1 MAQANSRKG
10 MDMQRTGTVRPYHCH
25 RTETPIAVDGEL
37 KDAEWQKA
45 VHMAF
50 RGTLDGSTPE
60 FPTTARMLWDDGY
73 LYISYHCVDE
83 DIWATMTGRD
93 DHLWEEE
100 TVEIF
105 LDADGDRV
113 GYVEIQVNP
122 LNTLLDL
129 FILNRN
135 NRPAK
140 QLYDW
145 DSQGIRHA
153 VYVDGDARR
162 RDVKDSHWSVEIAI
176 PWEDFV
182 TAPHL
187 PPHVG
192 DVWLMNLYRIERS
205 QRGEE
210 FSAWSPTGIPNYH
223 VPDRFGELV
232 FVE

>member
-1 MAQANSRKG
+1 
-10 MDMQRTGTVRPYHCH
+10 V
-25 RTETPIAVDGEL
+25 VDGEL
-37 KDAEWQKA
+37 GDAAWKKA
-45 VHMAF
+45 ATMVF
-50 RGTLDGSTPE
+50 RGALDGSAAK
-60 FPTTARMLWDDGY
+60 FPTTARMLWDDDY

-100 TVEIF
+100 AVEIF

-122 LNTLLDL
+122 LNALLDL
-129 FILNRN
+129 FILNRD

-145 DSQGIRHA
+145 DSQGIQRA
-153 VYVDGDARR
+153 VCVDGDARHR
-162 RDVKDSHWSVEIAI
+162 GTKDSHWTVEIAV

-187 PPHVG
+187 PPQVG

-205 QRGEE
+205 QHGDEL
-210 FSAWSPTGIPNYH
+210 SAWSPTGVPNYH
-223 VPDRFGELV
+223 VPDRFGQLV
-232 FVE
+232 FVG

>member
-1 MAQANSRKG
+1 MY
-10 MDMQRTGTVRPYHCH
+10 TYHCT
-25 RTETPIAVDGEL
+25 RTTKAIVVDGDLE
-37 KDAEWQKA
+37 DTAWQVA
-45 VHMAF
+45 APMVF
-50 RGTLDGSTPE
+50 RATLDGAAPR
-60 FPTTARMLWDDGY
+60 FPTTARMLWDDEH

-83 DIWATMTGRD
+83 DIWSTMTERD

-100 TVEIF
+100 AVEVF
-105 LDADGDRV
+105 LDADRDRV

-129 FILNRN
+129 FILNRQ

-140 QLYDW
+140 QLYGW
-145 DSQGIRHA
+145 DSQKIQHA
-153 VYVDGDARR
+153 VCVTGDPRHR
-162 RDVKDSHWSVEIAI
+162 GSQDSHWTVEMAI

-182 TAPHL
+182 TAPHQ

-192 DVWLMNLYRIERS
+192 DVWLVNLFRIERP
-205 QRGEE
+205 QWGDE
-210 FSAWSPTGIPNYH
+210 FSAWSPTGASNYH